1 VNLVPALL
9 GHAPALVA
17 AAGTRAM
24 TAAAER
30 KRAHAGGSP

>member
-1 VNLVPALL
+1 MNLVPAHL

-17 AAGTRAM
+17 AVGERAM
-24 TAAAER
+24 TAAER